1 MEHIGPCWQ
10 DLRNGCEKTIATKLL
25 GLPLKKTLYMTLT
38 FELWDIF
45 QLVNPASTIVY
56 KKTNS

>member
-1 MEHIGPCWQ
+1 
-10 DLRNGCEKTIATKLL
+10 
-25 GLPLKKTLYMTLT
+25 MTLT